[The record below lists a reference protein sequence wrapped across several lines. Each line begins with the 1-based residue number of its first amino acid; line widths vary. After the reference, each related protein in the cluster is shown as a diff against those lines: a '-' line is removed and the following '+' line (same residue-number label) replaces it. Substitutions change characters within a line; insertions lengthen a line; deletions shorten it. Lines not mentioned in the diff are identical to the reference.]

1 MKTNENKQEE
11 LDKLIKRFD
20 IFYELLLKNET
31 SEKIFSQARDIAYNA
46 YKSNNLTILKRINK
60 ELDVWFREMPF
71 DSQFELKQI
80 LKEKLNEEIIDKTLD
95 KIKKVVKRGVINNLK
110 EYKLILNRVDEIYA
124 DDDKYEEIIK
134 LNELLVDYHKKT
146 DKKL

>member
-20 IFYELLLKNET
+20 IFYEFLLKNET
-31 SEKIFSQARDIAYNA
+31 SEEIFSQAIDIAYNA